1 MRFDH
6 AIRSKMEYFEHGKW
20 YLHMR
25 DHQLERAKQ
34 SERLRDWELG

>member
-1 MRFDH
+1 MGH
-6 AIRSKMEYFEHGKW
+6 FEHGKW

-34 SERLRDWELG
+34 SERLRDWELGWISQEKRSI